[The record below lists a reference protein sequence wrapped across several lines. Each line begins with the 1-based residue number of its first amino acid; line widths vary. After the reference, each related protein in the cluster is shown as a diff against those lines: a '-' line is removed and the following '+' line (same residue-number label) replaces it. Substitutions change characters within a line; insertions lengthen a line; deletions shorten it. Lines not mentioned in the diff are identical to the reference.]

1 MLSTEGKDV
10 TLRDYFRSRKTLRI
24 GFDFRSRKTLRIG
37 FVGDFLNIQ
46 HDVDYNTS
54 AKYSK
59 HLRFTRLAI
68 SNHTTT
74 IIIMQPE

>member
-24 GFDFRSRKTLRIG
+24 GF
-37 FVGDFLNIQ
+37 VGDFLNVQ